1 MRQDDQVSQLLK
13 QLLDSGS
20 TLDEVCFET
29 PHLLP
34 AVRRRWEQF
43 KILNAELCT
52 LFPSSHPKNG
62 LPPEWGTLPDIPG
75 YKVEEILGH
84 GGVGVVYRARQ
95 LRLDRTVAL
104 KMLLSGAYADR
115 LELARF
121 RREAKTIAG
130 LHHANIVQIYEVG
143 ELDSRPYFTMEYLEG
158 GSLAQKLGG
167 VPQSSV
173 QATAVLSSIAQAIE
187 SAHRSGIIHRDLK
200 PANILLT
207 ADGVPKISD
216 FGLRGLTKRMTG

>member
-1 MRQDDQVSQLLK
+1 M
-13 QLLDSGS
+13 
-20 TLDEVCFET
+20 
-29 PHLLP
+29 
-34 AVRRRWEQF
+34 
-43 KILNAELCT
+43 
-52 LFPSSHPKNG
+52 
-62 LPPEWGTLPDIPG
+62 
-75 YKVEEILGH
+75 
-84 GGVGVVYRARQ
+84 YRARQ

-216 FGLRGLTKRMTG
+216 FGLCGLTKRMTG